1 MQALVREAIEV
12 ANAIGVPLPPDQ
24 ESRTMV
30 LLDKL
35 PSDMKAS
42 MLAALERGQR
52 LEASAFS
59 GAIDQLGKEN
69 GVATLAHRAVYSA
82 LAPHEQGAT
91 Y

>member
-1 MQALVREAIEV
+1 MQALVREAVEV
-12 ANAIGVPLPPDQ
+12 GNAIGVPLPPDQ

-35 PSDMKAS
+35 PSDMKAA

-69 GVATLAHRAVYSA
+69 GVSTLAHRAVYSA